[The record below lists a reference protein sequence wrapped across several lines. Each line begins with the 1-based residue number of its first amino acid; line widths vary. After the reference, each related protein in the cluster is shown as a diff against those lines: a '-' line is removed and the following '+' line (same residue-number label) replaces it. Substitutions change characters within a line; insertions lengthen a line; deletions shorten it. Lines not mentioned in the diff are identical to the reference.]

1 MLFFSVL
8 RLRVLVAF
16 LNVFFQNLFPPP
28 MISIPPSTRAYFF
41 IPFFFRNLVAEV
53 RLTVFTFLYFKVN
66 EAVTSLPQREQRVPG
81 RVKFVATE

>member
-28 MISIPPSTRAYFF
+28 MISIPPSTRAHFF

-53 RLTVFTFLYFKVN
+53 RLTVFTFLYFK
-66 EAVTSLPQREQRVPG
+66 SR
-81 RVKFVATE
+81 